1 MDKNAMW
8 QQEWLLLQQQSEAQ
22 ETQSLHIKLAT
33 LALVALACFTEE
45 PAFALLLSLLGWG
58 LEVIVRTQQ
67 QRLVNRLLHIEAALR
82 GPVEGLPLQL
92 HSNWQRERGGLAAL
106 LREYAAQLP
115 RPSVLYPYLPLL
127 LLLPLLVLVSSS

>member
-1 MDKNAMW
+1 MDHHAMW
-8 QQEWLLLQQQSEAQ
+8 QQEWLLLQQQNEAQ
-22 ETQSLHIKLAT
+22 ETQALHIKLAT
-33 LALVALACFTEE
+33 LALVALAFFTEE

-58 LEVIVRTQQ
+58 LDVIVRSQQ

-82 GPVEGLPLQL
+82 GPTDGLPLQL

-127 LLLPLLVLVSSS
+127 LLAPVLMLISGS